1 MRPEEDN
8 RTKRRDARETND
20 RIAHQIDEWSYRA
33 FGQPEY
39 QHGRSEERCKSQDVP
54 STHRVLAQR

>member
-8 RTKRRDARETND
+8 RIKRRDARENND

-54 STHRVLAQR
+54 